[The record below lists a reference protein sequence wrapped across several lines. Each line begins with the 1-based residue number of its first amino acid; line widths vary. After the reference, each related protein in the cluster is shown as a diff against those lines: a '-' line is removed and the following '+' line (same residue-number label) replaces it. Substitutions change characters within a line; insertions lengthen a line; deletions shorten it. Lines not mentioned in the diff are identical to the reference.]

1 MSLFHLPERT
11 DCVSESLNRIEARVH
26 ALWMQSL
33 QGDAASCQRALGL
46 MSSHVRRFLQK
57 RMPSQLSDVEDLVQE
72 TLMAIHQKRHTY
84 QSDQPL
90 TAWMYAIARY
100 KWVDHLRA
108 HGRRESLHDDIDDWS
123 ETLAV
128 DSDEAASDAHK
139 DLDVMLAD
147 LPVRQREA
155 IEHTRLLGLSIT
167 ETAQRTGQSEASV
180 KVNIHRGLKTLMAKW
195 GAKS

>member
-1 MSLFHLPERT
+1 M
-11 DCVSESLNRIEARVH
+11 SESLHTQETELH
-26 ALWMQSL
+26 AAWVQSL
-33 QGDAASCQRALGL
+33 QGDQASYQRALVL
-46 MSSHVRRFLQK
+46 MSGHVRRFLRK
-57 RMPSQLSDVEDLVQE
+57 RMPSQSSDIEDLVQE

-108 HGRRESLHDDIDDWS
+108 HGRREGLHDDIDDWA

-128 DSDEAASDAHK
+128 DSEEGARDAHK
-139 DLDVMLAD
+139 DLGIMLAD

-155 IEHTRLLGLSIT
+155 IEHTRLLGLSII
-167 ETAQRTGQSEASV
+167 ETAEQTGQSEAAV

-195 GAKS
+195 GASS

>member
-1 MSLFHLPERT
+1 M
-11 DCVSESLNRIEARVH
+11 SESLQTIEVELH

-33 QGDAASCQRALGL
+33 QGDTASYRHALTL
-46 MSSHVRRFLQK
+46 MSGHLRRFLQK
-57 RMPSQLSDVEDLVQE
+57 RMQSQSSDVEDLVQE

-108 HGRRESLHDDIDDWS
+108 HGRREGLHDDIDDWADMLTVNS
-123 ETLAV
+123 GE
-128 DSDEAASDAHK
+128 EASDAHK
-139 DLDVMLAD
+139 DLTLVLAD
-147 LPVRQREA
+147 LPMRQREA
-155 IEHTRLLGLSIT
+155 IEHTRLQGLSIT
-167 ETAQRTGQSEASV
+167 ETAQMTGQSEAAV

-195 GAKS
+195 GRKA

>member
-1 MSLFHLPERT
+1 L
-11 DCVSESLNRIEARVH
+11 SESLQNQEAELH
-26 ALWMQSL
+26 AAWMTSL
-33 QGDAASCQRALGL
+33 QGDHASYQRALGL
-46 MSSHVRRFLQK
+46 MSGHVRRFLQK
-57 RMPSQLSDVEDLVQE
+57 RMQSQLSDVEDLVQE

-108 HGRRESLHDDIDDWS
+108 HGRREGLHDDIDDWS

-128 DSDEAASDAHK
+128 DGDEGASDAHK
-139 DLDVMLAD
+139 DLDVMLAG
-147 LPVRQREA
+147 LPLRQREA
-155 IEHTRLLGLSIT
+155 IEHTRLMGLSIT
-167 ETAQRTGQSEASV
+167 ETAERTGQSEASV

>member
-1 MSLFHLPERT
+1 M
-11 DCVSESLNRIEARVH
+11 SESLQKQEAELHSV
-26 ALWMQSL
+26 WMQSL
-33 QGDAASCQRALGL
+33 QGDSASYQRALGL

-108 HGRRESLHDDIDDWS
+108 HGRREGLHDDIDDWS

-128 DSDEAASDAHK
+128 DSDEAASDTHK
-139 DLDVMLAD
+139 DLDVMLARFGNTFIELIHSLNF
-147 LPVRQREA
+147 LPYLEQLFNPVVLE
-155 IEHTRLLGLSIT
+155 SIRKIA
-167 ETAQRTGQSEASV
+167 ERIA
-180 KVNIHRGLKTLMAKW
+180 
-195 GAKS
+195 

>member
-1 MSLFHLPERT
+1 M
-11 DCVSESLNRIEARVH
+11 SESLSNIEAELH
-26 ALWMQSL
+26 ALWVQAL
-33 QGDAASCQRALGL
+33 QGDAASYQQALTSISG
-46 MSSHVRRFLQK
+46 HVRRFLQK

-108 HGRRESLHDDIDDWS
+108 HGRREGLHDDIDDWS

-128 DSDEAASDAHK
+128 DSEEEASDAHK
-139 DLDVMLAD
+139 DLEVVLAD

-155 IEHTRLLGLSIT
+155 IEHTRLMGLSIT
-167 ETAQRTGQSEASV
+167 ETAERTGQSEASV

-195 GAKS
+195 GAQA